1 MFAALEGPADSV
13 ALLNLSA
20 EQQLTFLQVAP
31 EAFVAALGGWGRLGN
46 TTVVLAMAE
55 EPAMEVA
62 LWAAW
67 RNVASKS
74 LLRRIGEPPP
84 SAGADGLSRPRS
96 IAGAEG
102 PGPATAEKGC
112 GGLDGDLG
120 LTSGPL
126 GWG

>member
-1 MFAALEGPADSV
+1 MTPDNFRRIALSMPEAMEAYRRGRSEFRVERRMFAALEGPADSV

-31 EAFVAALGGWGRLGN
+31 AAFVAAPGGWGRLGS

-55 EPAMEVA
+55 EPAGEVA

-74 LLRRIGEPPP
+74 LLKRIE
-84 SAGADGLSRPRS
+84 PRS
-96 IAGAEG
+96 
-102 PGPATAEKGC
+102 
-112 GGLDGDLG
+112 
-120 LTSGPL
+120 S
-126 GWG
+126 